1 MIRSQRSTNDDDDC
15 ELFEREGACRKSGYK
30 ACAEFPF
37 LSRPAVVK
45 QLKQKNAGTTREE
58 LRFLSLPSRRR

>member
-1 MIRSQRSTNDDDDC
+1 MFGVQQCLR
-15 ELFEREGACRKSGYK
+15 EKERVEKVDKNAC
-30 ACAEFPF
+30 CAEFPF

>member
-1 MIRSQRSTNDDDDC
+1 M
-15 ELFEREGACRKSGYK
+15 FEREGACRKSGYN
-30 ACAEFPF
+30 AAEFPF

>member
-1 MIRSQRSTNDDDDC
+1 M
-15 ELFEREGACRKSGYK
+15 FEREGACRKSGYN

>member
-1 MIRSQRSTNDDDDC
+1 LR
-15 ELFEREGACRKSGYK
+15 EKERVEKVDKNAC
-30 ACAEFPF
+30 CAEFPF